1 MTGIRSTLEM
11 VEREIA
17 RSEAFLQARG
27 TDASEPRRQIDR
39 RRRDEL
45 VHDLLEERRRRL
57 EARLREEPVP
67 EADFH
72 FDGAE
77 EDEPEQAP
85 LERYASHP
93 LDDFEEPEPLRASP
107 PRPAARQPPARAEE
121 APETKTPARG
131 PKPKPAVS
139 GTKTRAP
146 SAPRFVFNPK
156 GRDAK
161 GNSKLTRADEWVLR
175 YEMQKRARE
184 KEKEEQ
190 ERATL
195 DACTFRPQI
204 NARSEAYAQR
214 LRAPSQEPLV
224 SRLHHEADKRERLRA
239 KARDLLEEEQVAA
252 HAFAPKIKA
261 HPAAAHQVPIHE
273 RVDEITRRK
282 RENVNLRRVEQELGN
297 KDLTFAPKLAVRS
310 EKMVQRARERAVY
323 EPDTSDPTVLR
334 PVEDRLL
341 GRAKSVGPA
350 ANVGGTER
358 DRASAKTVEGFLRRQ
373 AEFKVARDLHRET
386 ARAEADLPCTFHPE
400 IAAQSEVLVESNYR
414 LWGESQ
420 KDRVE
425 RLAVQDPKRR
435 EVLREELGKLAYADC
450 SFHPKVAEKE
460 KLDKEDRAPPTGD
473 DVHARLYS
481 AKTVSAQRLEK
492 DEKLDEECT
501 FAPKVAPSDKYAH
514 VKPHYNFADP
524 GAVSR
529 QMVSE
534 VHSRAEKRA
543 AAAAAKDERDLQAC
557 TFHPDVPDRRD
568 LRASGPVVVRG
579 LGRFLELR
587 DLARKKAEDGAEPG
601 KKASS
606 GAGGVTIPQPFR
618 LSTATR
624 RLRRNQS
631 AEPSFHPRT
640 NESERRKQV
649 LQLLEDRRMGQD
661 LRGSLRA

>member
-1 MTGIRSTLEM
+1 
-11 VEREIA
+11 V
-17 RSEAFLQARG
+17 
-27 TDASEPRRQIDR
+27 
-39 RRRDEL
+39 
-45 VHDLLEERRRRL
+45 
-57 EARLREEPVP
+57 
-67 EADFH
+67 
-72 FDGAE
+72 
-77 EDEPEQAP
+77 
-85 LERYASHP
+85 
-93 LDDFEEPEPLRASP
+93 
-107 PRPAARQPPARAEE
+107 
-121 APETKTPARG
+121 
-131 PKPKPAVS
+131 
-139 GTKTRAP
+139 
-146 SAPRFVFNPK
+146 
-156 GRDAK
+156 
-161 GNSKLTRADEWVLR
+161 
-175 YEMQKRARE
+175 
-184 KEKEEQ
+184 
-190 ERATL
+190 
-195 DACTFRPQI
+195 
-204 NARSEAYAQR
+204 
-214 LRAPSQEPLV
+214 
-224 SRLHHEADKRERLRA
+224 
-239 KARDLLEEEQVAA
+239 
-252 HAFAPKIKA
+252 
-261 HPAAAHQVPIHE
+261 HQVPIHE

-341 GRAKSVGPA
+341 GRAKSVGPT

-450 SFHPKVAEKE
+450 SFQPKVADRE
-460 KLDKEDRAPPTGD
+460 KLEKEDREPTGAE

-481 AKTVSAQRLEK
+481 AKTVAAQRLEK
-492 DEKLDEECT
+492 EECLDEECT
-501 FAPKVAPSDKYAH
+501 FAPKVAAHDKYAH
-514 VKPHYNFADP
+514 VKSHYAFADP

-529 QMVSE
+529 QIVSE
-534 VHSRAEKRA
+534 VTERQEKRA
-543 AAAAAKDERDLQAC
+543 AAAAAKDERDLEAC
-557 TFHPDVPDRRD
+557 TFRPDVPDRRD
-568 LRASGPVVVRG
+568 LRSSAPVVVRG

-587 DLARKKAEDGAEPG
+587 DLARRKAEEGADPSE
-601 KKASS
+601 KKQSTVP
-606 GAGGVTIPQPFR
+606 GGVTIPQPFR
-618 LSTATR
+618 LSTASR

-631 AEPSFHPRT
+631 AEPTFHPRT

-649 LQLLEDRRMGQD
+649 LQLLEDRRVGQE